1 MIDSKKCISALQG
14 VRRTLMFKNSEPHLS
29 AVKLRE
35 EILGNHT
42 LDDIMKQSSRFKEV
56 STSGK
61 KETESGKAVV

>member
-1 MIDSKKCISALQG
+1 MIDNKKCISALQG
-14 VRRTLMFKNSEPHLS
+14 VRRTLVFKNSKSHLS